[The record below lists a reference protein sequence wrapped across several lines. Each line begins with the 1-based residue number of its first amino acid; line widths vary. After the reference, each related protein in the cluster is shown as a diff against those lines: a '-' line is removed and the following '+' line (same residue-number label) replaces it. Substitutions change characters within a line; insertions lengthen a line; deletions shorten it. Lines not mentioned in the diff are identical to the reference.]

1 MTKNILLYSKTKF
14 KSYYL
19 IPPSRGYEEIPLTL
33 WGQSLSKQ
41 SKPQKMNNRHKLFQ
55 LSKNAKL
62 SFICIWS
69 HCILILAQFSKH
81 LHLDNDSKNR
91 VNFSFSLLYLTP
103 LTWSEMKTDL
113 NLMRL

>member
-33 WGQSLSKQ
+33 WEQSLSKQ
-41 SKPQKMNNRHKLFQ
+41 SKPQKMNNRLKLFQ

-91 VNFSFSLLYLTP
+91 INFSSSLPYLTP